1 MKILIIASLLVSIY
15 AVDIG
20 NIQEVC
26 NKQAQINS
34 LIQQLTP
41 SGQNA
46 TFSILKDIQILSSAA
61 YRIILNKVKSQNAA
75 SFKRLMASDTNN
87 MQKLIDMFTT
97 SKSKSDLVD
106 LCQAK
111 KDEEMLVNNFAN
123 KNQAS
128 AKYFLKQI
136 NDKYSSI
143 LTNLANVVQNLNSDF
158 VSQLMKNENMSLL
171 ASLAKLL

>member
-1 MKILIIASLLVSIY
+1 
-15 AVDIG
+15 
-20 NIQEVC
+20 
-26 NKQAQINS
+26 
-34 LIQQLTP
+34 
-41 SGQNA
+41 
-46 TFSILKDIQILSSAA
+46 
-61 YRIILNKVKSQNAA
+61 
-75 SFKRLMASDTNN
+75 
-87 MQKLIDMFTT
+87 
-97 SKSKSDLVD
+97 
-106 LCQAK
+106 
-111 KDEEMLVNNFAN
+111 MLVNNFAN

>member
-1 MKILIIASLLVSIY
+1 MEILIIASLLVSIY

-97 SKSKSDLVD
+97 SKSNSDLVD
-106 LCQAK
+106 LCQPK
-111 KDEEMLVNNFAN
+111 KR
-123 KNQAS
+123 
-128 AKYFLKQI
+128 
-136 NDKYSSI
+136 
-143 LTNLANVVQNLNSDF
+143 
-158 VSQLMKNENMSLL
+158 
-171 ASLAKLL
+171 